1 MKAECIRT
9 TLDHTNRLN
18 KYKNIIRKLGSFAL
32 AAAFALTFLSAAA
45 HVSANV
51 PPVYSLQF
59 LGEGS
64 PTAINNSNVVVG
76 RRISGNNYTP
86 LVSENGAAWT
96 VLPVPADAMSV
107 FPTDVN
113 DSGII
118 VGVSFNTQWN
128 PVAVR
133 WIKDQNGNYQI
144 GILPRLPGHNSSYAT
159 GINNLG
165 QIIGARG
172 SLGYVP
178 QGTGWLYSDSLGVI
192 DLVSYNFW
200 VYPVAL
206 NNNGIIIGGQ
216 ERLNLANGQVDVIGQ
231 GPSNYNPIGG
241 VAINDNGFIAGTGT
255 LRSTSLWIVSLF
267 RYEGATGWRYLT
279 GTSRYTVASS
289 INNLGDIGYGELG
302 AGVYLEG
309 LGIYAVGN
317 LLDPIVTGQGWT
329 INGSSALINDS
340 RAITTIGRNTA
351 TGQTGSVLLT
361 VNGNLPPPTAPA
373 NLQGMAHPATQME
386 PWNSINVTWQNT
398 SALTRG
404 YELQR
409 REVNSNEW
417 ITLSLT
423 PPGTMTNHT
432 DTTVGVN
439 ITYEYRVRAVGL
451 GGNSPWSNSVT
462 VTSPSTPLDTT
473 PPIVTILN
481 LSDGANVSGIV
492 PVSAQATDNV
502 AVQHLEISFW
512 NQYTGQEVIIGSVS
526 NSGELSVN
534 WDTRGLTPATYRLRA
549 FAYDTLGNWTN
560 RDISV
565 NVTASTLNIMRVA
578 AISLSAS
585 NSGNRPTVSGRV
597 AVRNNQGR
605 AVSGAVVSVE
615 WRLPSGQTQTAT
627 AITNFTGNA
636 NFSIRSRGGTYTL
649 TVTNVTKTGYTFD
662 AANSILTASI
672 TP

>member
-1 MKAECIRT
+1 
-9 TLDHTNRLN
+9 
-18 KYKNIIRKLGSFAL
+18 
-32 AAAFALTFLSAAA
+32 
-45 HVSANV
+45 
-51 PPVYSLQF
+51 
-59 LGEGS
+59 
-64 PTAINNSNVVVG
+64 
-76 RRISGNNYTP
+76 
-86 LVSENGAAWT
+86 
-96 VLPVPADAMSV
+96 
-107 FPTDVN
+107 
-113 DSGII
+113 
-118 VGVSFNTQWN
+118 
-128 PVAVR
+128 
-133 WIKDQNGNYQI
+133 
-144 GILPRLPGHNSSYAT
+144 
-159 GINNLG
+159 
-165 QIIGARG
+165 
-172 SLGYVP
+172 
-178 QGTGWLYSDSLGVI
+178 
-192 DLVSYNFW
+192 
-200 VYPVAL
+200 
-206 NNNGIIIGGQ
+206 
-216 ERLNLANGQVDVIGQ
+216 
-231 GPSNYNPIGG
+231 
-241 VAINDNGFIAGTGT
+241 
-255 LRSTSLWIVSLF
+255 
-267 RYEGATGWRYLT
+267 
-279 GTSRYTVASS
+279 
-289 INNLGDIGYGELG
+289 
-302 AGVYLEG
+302 
-309 LGIYAVGN
+309 
-317 LLDPIVTGQGWT
+317 
-329 INGSSALINDS
+329 
-340 RAITTIGRNTA
+340 
-351 TGQTGSVLLT
+351 
-361 VNGNLPPPTAPA
+361 
-373 NLQGMAHPATQME
+373 MAHPATQME